1 MSWRTIFCMESEI
14 TNNTEIDNDL
24 MNNNELKNTNGTKI
38 EDTSPDN
45 NILYF
50 TYSVICESS
59 YDDIKNDNQISKY
72 VIGLLLKMRE
82 VINNIKNKHT
92 VILRLLQ

>member
-1 MSWRTIFCMESEI
+1 
-14 TNNTEIDNDL
+14 

-59 YDDIKNDNQISKY
+59 YDDIKNDNQIQKY
-72 VIGLLLKMRE
+72 VIGLLLKMRK
-82 VINNIKNKHT
+82 VINNTKNKHT
-92 VILRLLQ
+92 AIMRLLQQTDLYKNMFPNIKKVQI